1 MYVPDEENYIVDG
14 ENYAPEIKEEEH
26 KKKKR
31 NRTPIRIVIVI
42 IISLSLGFA
51 TYYISD
57 LILNGKKE
65 ERPKEET
72 RVTLSVDNE
81 DVLAIYEKITYGR
94 TSSHLN
100 KYLES
105 TSLTPED
112 FTNTEKFYYA
122 LSALEEEDLID
133 KGNGTY
139 SISDEKM
146 DELMKSYFGTEVT
159 YNKGGTIPV
168 VLQKTVKNG
177 NTLSLTY
184 DETNEEY
191 LTTITETKEDALKEV
206 PIFMASLDSAEQKGD
221 VITLTEKVIYI
232 DSTIENNQITY
243 HVYKD
248 FTKQE
253 ELDSA
258 ENVDLNIYNQDSITV
273 KDYLRDARTIT
284 YRFKKENDNYVF
296 VRSKIES

>member
-105 TSLTPED
+105 TTLTPED
-112 FTNTEKFYYA
+112 F
-122 LSALEEEDLID
+122 
-133 KGNGTY
+133 
-139 SISDEKM
+139 
-146 DELMKSYFGTEVT
+146 LMKSYFGTEVT

-184 DETNEEY
+184 DELSEEY

-258 ENVDLNIYNQDSITV
+258 ENVDLNIYNQDSITI